1 MQFTSTALIL
11 VSLSLTT
18 ALPAKRSVWSPKI
31 ISPSAHTVWHHGE
44 VRFVLLLSST
54 SLADFLLD
62 SERDV
67 VDVRRAGT
75 DQQRLLRP
83 PRLRPHDLST
93 YVSALHLALGDALT
107 TVQSSSRRTLSPV
120 AAGWR

>member
-31 ISPSAHTVWHHGE
+31 ISPSAHTVWRHGE
-44 VRFVLLLSST
+44 VRLVLLLSSS
-54 SLADFLLD
+54 SLADFHLD

-67 VDVRRAGT
+67 GDVRRAEA

-93 YVSALHLALGDALT
+93 
-107 TVQSSSRRTLSPV
+107 
-120 AAGWR
+120 